1 MQALDYKIYQLRQST
16 FTQNSDQLDCILQFV
31 RQQIERWGSDAKWK
45 IDLVLTEPSPAART
59 DIPPPGSITP
69 SQHPHHHSVQPQP
82 LPLLSSPVP
91 PSILPNKIPD
101 HSLPVSTN
109 TQFPWDYVP
118 PYLEDWSSKTS
129 EQQEQL
135 LRESLERNQYLR
147 NIIHS
152 QSEQLRYTHPLP
164 PDANKT
170 IETMKQVY
178 IMSENEQRL
187 SYHTETKMLHKD
199 IQTLSKKLVNLKEIL
214 QSVEDME
221 LLPEDDKLSK
231 EELLEDRKQLLRKI
245 HLSNLRLKAREAE
258 LDYFQDL
265 LKSRE
270 QQQSTQH
277 YDHTNNNLSI
287 PMTSSSS
294 SSGIPSSSIT
304 ATSSSSPKTIT
315 TSASTTTASHHKS
328 PRFTDSPRNRPYLF
342 QQQYSPKMRSDI
354 RPATAISGLDSL
366 GILADQ
372 MLSDPGFESQN
383 ATSSKTAGTNITN
396 TTSINNDNSNSSTVH
411 ANIDMGVNASS
422 VGQNQ
427 SQNDKSQ
434 DIDKPIISKRQQ
446 QKLQL
451 QQQIHQQQQA
461 LKKSLTTKRHL
472 YSIYDKNNDDESIKE
487 GAEEEDINYDDDN
500 NNRLNEKRSKK
511 SIDSA
516 NALLSIF
523 PTRPQKNEDIIMNEN
538 NEKPRT
544 KSTYVRWT
552 PEEDELL
559 RKSVEINGIGN
570 WDKIAKMVPNR
581 YSQQCRQRWNKY
593 LHQKKRI
600 KKSLSSS
607 PPNLSAVKLTQPPSS
622 SPSIKDARHSP
633 SIAALLNTTTTEEE
647 EEEEEGDEGEEEGE
661 EEDEE
666 EVKKQGDN
674 NNSNTSFLKIPNSN
688 APSSSLSSSP
698 PLINY
703 PAPNTSSSSSSS
715 LTSSHP
721 HSSSYQP
728 PSPIT
733 TPKNQRELYGGLNRT

>member
-1 MQALDYKIYQLRQST
+1 MQASRLQDISTVKSPSPLGRRQST
-16 FTQNSDQLDCILQFV
+16 FTQNSDQLDCILQSV

-45 IDLVLTEPSPAART
+45 IDLVLTEPGSATRT
-59 DIPPPGSITP
+59 DMPPPGSTTP
-69 SQHPHHHSVQPQP
+69 SQHPHHQAVQPQP
-82 LPLLSSPVP
+82 LPLLSSPAP
-91 PSILPNKIPD
+91 PSILPNKISD

-109 TQFPWDYVP
+109 TQIPWDYVP
-118 PYLEDWSSKTS
+118 PYQEDWSSKTS

-147 NIIHS
+147 NIIYS

-199 IQTLSKKLVNLKEIL
+199 IQTLSKRLINLKEIL

-245 HLSNLRLKAREAE
+245 HLTNLRLKAREAE
-258 LDYFQDL
+258 LDYFQDI
-265 LKSRE
+265 LKSKE
-270 QQQSTQH
+270 QQSTQH

-304 ATSSSSPKTIT
+304 ATSTSSPKTT
-315 TSASTTTASHHKS
+315 TASASATATASHHKS

-372 MLSDPGFESQN
+372 MLSDPDFESQN
-383 ATSSKTAGTNITN
+383 ATSKTAGTNITN
-396 TTSINNDNSNSSTVH
+396 NNNTVH
-411 ANIDMGVNASS
+411 ANIGTGTNASS
-422 VGQNQ
+422 VEQ

-472 YSIYDKNNDDESIKE
+472 YSIYDNNNDDESIKE
-487 GAEEEDINYDDDN
+487 GTEEEDINYDDDN

-523 PTRPQKNEDIIMNEN
+523 PTRPQKNE
-538 NEKPRT
+538 
-544 KSTYVRWT
+544 
-552 PEEDELL
+552 
-559 RKSVEINGIGN
+559 G
-570 WDKIAKMVPNR
+570 
-581 YSQQCRQRWNKY
+581 
-593 LHQKKRI
+593 
-600 KKSLSSS
+600 
-607 PPNLSAVKLTQPPSS
+607 
-622 SPSIKDARHSP
+622 
-633 SIAALLNTTTTEEE
+633 
-647 EEEEEGDEGEEEGE
+647 
-661 EEDEE
+661 
-666 EVKKQGDN
+666 
-674 NNSNTSFLKIPNSN
+674 
-688 APSSSLSSSP
+688 
-698 PLINY
+698 
-703 PAPNTSSSSSSS
+703 
-715 LTSSHP
+715 
-721 HSSSYQP
+721 
-728 PSPIT
+728 
-733 TPKNQRELYGGLNRT
+733 